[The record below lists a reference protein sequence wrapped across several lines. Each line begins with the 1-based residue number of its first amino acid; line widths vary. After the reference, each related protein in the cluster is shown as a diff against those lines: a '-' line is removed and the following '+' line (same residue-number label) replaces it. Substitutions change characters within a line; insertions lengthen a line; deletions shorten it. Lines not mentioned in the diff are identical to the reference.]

1 MGSRYR
7 AEATPADPPDVDVMQ
22 PAAASN
28 GPAFHAAT
36 LRVHGQS
43 VTITRRG
50 ASISSVAR
58 AATAPTAKRAA
69 IDGLHTMMRRLADE
83 RVRLAVDRDD
93 RAREAYESND
103 ASIGA
108 AYAATGTSNLG
119 DALAQR
125 TAEREQLIRQQ
136 QAATRRDPNRA
147 REIAALIA
155 VKQQDIFDLRSL
167 LTRVAAATRLRDQA
181 TTERSESQASIDH
194 WRTVA
199 RSAAAIPVKVRSS
212 VSGRHLFLRLGSS
225 VAVLV
230 AVAATAVAL
239 ARGSRV
245 RSRRTR
251 RSGAAPDQTE
261 QESRTTRPPC
271 DPRFIDLIAPADDAA
286 AETPSAS
293 GAVDPVQAGSSRAN
307 TTTLSR

>member
-1 MGSRYR
+1 
-7 AEATPADPPDVDVMQ
+7 
-22 PAAASN
+22 
-28 GPAFHAAT
+28 
-36 LRVHGQS
+36 
-43 VTITRRG
+43 
-50 ASISSVAR
+50 
-58 AATAPTAKRAA
+58 
-69 IDGLHTMMRRLADE
+69 MMRRLADE
-83 RVRLAVDRDD
+83 RVRLAADRDD
-93 RAREAYESND
+93 RAREAYQSND

-119 DALAQR
+119 DALAHR
-125 TAEREQLIRQQ
+125 TAEREQLMRQQ
-136 QAATRRDPNRA
+136 QAAMRRDPNRA

-167 LTRVAAATRLRDQA
+167 LTRVATATRLRDQA

-212 VSGRHLFLRLGSS
+212 VT
-225 VAVLV
+225 AVLV

-239 ARGSRV
+239 ARG
-245 RSRRTR
+245 
-251 RSGAAPDQTE
+251 
-261 QESRTTRPPC
+261 TTRPPS

-286 AETPSAS
+286 AETPPAS
-293 GAVDPVQAGSSRAN
+293 GADDPVQAGSSRAN

>member
-1 MGSRYR
+1 
-7 AEATPADPPDVDVMQ
+7 
-22 PAAASN
+22 
-28 GPAFHAAT
+28 
-36 LRVHGQS
+36 
-43 VTITRRG
+43 
-50 ASISSVAR
+50 
-58 AATAPTAKRAA
+58 
-69 IDGLHTMMRRLADE
+69 
-83 RVRLAVDRDD
+83 
-93 RAREAYESND
+93 
-103 ASIGA
+103 
-108 AYAATGTSNLG
+108 
-119 DALAQR
+119 
-125 TAEREQLIRQQ
+125 
-136 QAATRRDPNRA
+136 
-147 REIAALIA
+147 
-155 VKQQDIFDLRSL
+155 
-167 LTRVAAATRLRDQA
+167 VAAATRLRDQA

-239 ARGSRV
+239 ARG
-245 RSRRTR
+245 
-251 RSGAAPDQTE
+251 
-261 QESRTTRPPC
+261 TTRPPC